1 MPQKAIPPSVAALL
15 KEIHLLPLPDETYMA
30 GGTALAIYLGHRVS
44 VDIDLFTQEGFFCGP
59 IISELRKRHEVTVE
73 NAGERDTLIAEVDRV
88 RLSLFKYPYPLLELL
103 TPNSHFDI
111 LLASPIDIGA
121 MKVIAIAQR
130 GTAKDFVDLK
140 AIISAYNFS
149 LEYLMAKVQEKYGV
163 SEDYSY
169 QIKKGLVYFDDA
181 IKGLGD
187 VVIVKDGEGVRME
200 RKEWDGVEGF
210 FKRFIFGR

>member
-1 MPQKAIPPSVAALL
+1 MPQKAIPPSVATLL

-59 IISELRKRHEVTVE
+59 IISELKKRHEITVE
-73 NAGERDTLIAEVDRV
+73 NAAERDTLIAEVDGV
-88 RLSLFKYPYPLLELL
+88 RLSLFRYPYQLLESL
-103 TPNSHFDI
+103 THNPYYKI
-111 LLASPIDIGA
+111 PLASPIDIAA
-121 MKVIAIAQR
+121 MKVVAIAQR

-140 AIISAYNFS
+140 GIISTYDLS
-149 LEYLMAKVQEKYGV
+149 LEYLIAKVQEKYGV

-187 VVIVKDGEGVRME
+187 VTIIKDEEEARIE
-200 RKEWDGVEGF
+200 SKEWEEVEGF
-210 FKRFIFGR
+210 FKRLIFNL